1 MQRQIYY
8 IFLFLFLSA
17 FLPVTQVAG
26 QGRHVVVL
34 GSVKDY
40 RVTKQPGTLSTVW
53 AVFTDAR
60 YSVPAKPEQAELIT
74 MGEGREN
81 EVQVR
86 WLQEGNY
93 YLMVTMTADN
103 GCANRKAWPFT
114 VEAPGKLVASTFCQ
128 NGEPWIK
135 WDATADGFT
144 LKTLN
149 IKISDSKGK
158 LLKEIADA
166 PISGSILWPGVNE
179 KSISDIPESSS
190 VVDLNVQFNDIPGS
204 KTSISRLDA
213 PDCSEDVV
221 VAVNDTINVWHNTLS
236 IIEVVYNDYDSKGL
250 LDSSSIKIITPAK
263 NGELSFDIKTG
274 EIKYI
279 PNQCFF
285 GTDSFA
291 YVISNTSGIT
301 SNEGIVYINVK
312 INPELDSDSDGI
324 LDINEDI
331 VGTGNLCDTDTD
343 MDGKPNFLDDDDDND
358 GISSID
364 EPGDLNENGIPDYL
378 EDWKSKA
385 VDDRATTSV
394 EIPVWISVMENDSST
409 MVPATLSIIVNPANG
424 YVNINSNEGAVNYQ
438 PDVDYIGQDSFIY
451 VVCDSYNF
459 CDTALVI
466 VTVEDI
472 IIAPEVFT
480 PNDDGYNDRYII
492 DGLER
497 YPANDFIVFNRW
509 GNKVYERNNYAND
522 WDGTS
527 NSKYKIGGQPLPVGV
542 YYYILKYAKNRV
554 KSGGLYLE
562 R

>member
-1 MQRQIYY
+1 MQRQNHYKFLW
-8 IFLFLFLSA
+8 IFILA

-26 QGRHVVVL
+26 QGRHVVVQ

-60 YSVPAKPEQAELIT
+60 YTVPAAPEQAEIIS

-81 EVQVR
+81 EVQVK

-114 VEAPGKLVASTFCQ
+114 VEAPGKLIASTFCQ
-128 NGEPWIK
+128 DGEPWIR

-149 IKISDSKGK
+149 IKISDSQGA

-166 PISGSILWPGVNE
+166 PVSGSTRWPGLDDKANN
-179 KSISDIPESSS
+179 IPAEGLS

-204 KTSISRLDA
+204 KTATERLEA
-213 PDCSEDVV
+213 PDCAEDVV
-221 VAVNDTINVWHNTLS
+221 VAVNDTIDVWHNTVSL
-236 IIEVVYNDYDSKGL
+236 IEVVYNDYDSKGL
-250 LDSSSIKIITPAK
+250 LDSSSVKILTPVK
-263 NGELSFDIKTG
+263 NGDLSYDVETG
-274 EIKYI
+274 EITYK
-279 PNQCFF
+279 PNKCFF
-285 GTDSFA
+285 ETDSFA
-291 YVISNTSGIT
+291 YVISNISGIT
-301 SNEGIVYINVK
+301 SNEAFVFINVE
-312 INPELDSDSDGI
+312 INPDVDTDNDGI
-324 LDINEDI
+324 LDINENI
-331 VGTGNLCDTDTD
+331 VGTDNLCDTDTD

-358 GISSID
+358 GIPSFD

-394 EIPVWISVMENDSST
+394 EIPIWISVMENDSST
-409 MVPATLSIIVNPANG
+409 MIPATLNIIVNPANG
-424 YVNINSNEGAVNYQ
+424 YVNINSNSGEVNYQ
-438 PDVDYIGQDSFIY
+438 PSEDYMGQDSFIY

-459 CDTALVI
+459 CDTALVT
-466 VTVEDI
+466 VSVEDI

-509 GNKVYERNNYAND
+509 GNKVYERTNYAND
-522 WDGTS
+522 WDGKS
-527 NSKYKIGGQPLPVGV
+527 NSKYKLGGQPLPVGV